1 MSWSAVIP
9 TTTFKIRTSSSR
21 MTIPGAFVVTVNT
34 NEQSKNTA
42 DQSLVIIVIS
52 SGMPDEVSGNPS
64 QDAGSSFILH
74 FSRGNL
80 SSALSPRI
88 ACEQGGARRNKNM
101 QIA

>member
-21 MTIPGAFVVTVNT
+21 MAVPGAFAVAVNT

-42 DQSLVIIVIS
+42 DQSLVIFVIS
-52 SGMPDEVSGNPS
+52 SGMLEEVSGNPS

-74 FSRGNL
+74 FRRGSL
-80 SSALSPRI
+80 SSALSLGLHESKEVR
-88 ACEQGGARRNKNM
+88 ERM
-101 QIA
+101 